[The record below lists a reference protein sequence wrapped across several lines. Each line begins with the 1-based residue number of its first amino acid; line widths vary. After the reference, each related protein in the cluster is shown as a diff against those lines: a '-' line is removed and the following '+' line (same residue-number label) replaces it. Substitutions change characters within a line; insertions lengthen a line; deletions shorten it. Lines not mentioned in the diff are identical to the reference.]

1 MADIHA
7 GDDSDHE
14 DHEDDYYQILMP
26 IGKQFLWD
34 PLDKGISHACT
45 SLPLE
50 LGSRYLLVVD
60 VVMAYDAVS

>member
-1 MADIHA
+1 
-7 GDDSDHE
+7 
-14 DHEDDYYQILMP
+14 MP
-26 IGKQFLWD
+26 VGSEFLGY

-60 VVMAYDAVS
+60 IVMAYDAVS